1 MSYVVIFDMVISSL
15 NYIREIAVIYIY
27 TLSFSNYM
35 FITVI
40 LHYDIYTVKHNNFF
54 YWLKGKDATVII
66 WTYLCGT
73 TCVANG
79 YTCCSTSHVDSTEP
93 EYQRW
98 ETCLQSNRYN
108 YRFCIF
114 ELNILLSF
122 FTSPNRFH
130 YYHFMWF
137 RLYLLES
144 SVHFTIYCN
153 FLKCAIML
161 TSKYFAL

>member
-1 MSYVVIFDMVISSL
+1 MSTKKIK
-15 NYIREIAVIYIY
+15 YIYTYCGNCQQLKQCVGNVLRRYFWHSNFVFELYKRNSCHIYIY

-79 YTCCSTSHVDSTEP
+79 YTCRSTSHVDSTEP

-98 ETCLQSNRYN
+98 ETCLQS
-108 YRFCIF
+108 I
-114 ELNILLSF
+114 
-122 FTSPNRFH
+122 
-130 YYHFMWF
+130 
-137 RLYLLES
+137 
-144 SVHFTIYCN
+144 
-153 FLKCAIML
+153 
-161 TSKYFAL
+161 